1 MEQDGH
7 SLKATVSSYTKYAKD
22 LGPYCV
28 TEVEKVKGNLISE
41 SSLSALSQSNRTPR
55 LSTGKCNIALTGL
68 ARSGKTSIHSVIFH
82 KISPHETLFLEST
95 GRIVKHVVSH
105 SPFCQLEL
113 WDLPPELLQS
123 DSESSPSLEDIV
135 SICSALLF
143 VLDTTTETPD
153 ETLQLLH
160 QTIVRC
166 YNANPN
172 IHMEVFI
179 HKTDVLS
186 DEQKLSFQ
194 REIQEHVDGE
204 LRDIGLD
211 RVVSQVSYRL
221 TSIFDHSIYEAFS
234 QVLQKLHPQTSL
246 LERLLDTFV
255 GYSGIENAFLFD
267 AVSKLVVATD
277 SSPVHGNDFE
287 LCSDMIEV
295 AIDISGIYSF
305 GNSRNH
311 TEDSVESN
319 RIVEE
324 SSSSLDHWNISSLS
338 CGYFFQD
345 SSCWCTIR
353 LGNGMV
359 LHMKCVGYY
368 LCLVLMARGEI
379 LDSNWGLVGYNVRV
393 FSECLAKIITKSMR
407 CRD

>member
-1 MEQDGH
+1 MDRDTH

-22 LGPYCV
+22 LGPYSV
-28 TEVEKVKGNLISE
+28 PEEEKVKGNVITE
-41 SSLSALSQSNRTPR
+41 SSLSALSQSSKASPS
-55 LSTGKCNIALTGL
+55 STNKCNIALGGL

-135 SICSALLF
+135 SICSALIF

-166 YNANPN
+166 YNVNPQ

-234 QVLQKLHPQTSL
+234 QVLEKLHPQTCL

-305 GNSRNH
+305 GNPRNH
-311 TEDSVESN
+311 TKEDSIQDSHPVG
-319 RIVEE
+319 EE
-324 SSSSLDHWNISSLS
+324 SFILDHWNISSS

-353 LGNGMV
+353 LGNGIV
-359 LHMKCVGYY
+359 LHMKSVGHY

-379 LDSNWGLVGYNVRV
+379 LDSNWGLVGYNIRV
-393 FSECLAKIITKSMR
+393 FSECLSKVIKSTR
-407 CRD
+407 CCDA

>member
-1 MEQDGH
+1 MNSFMETE
-7 SLKATVSSYTKYAKD
+7 SPSWKETVRCYTKYAKD
-22 LGPYCV
+22 LGPYSCMEERLQDDLLGSSTSLLDKTV
-28 TEVEKVKGNLISE
+28 
-41 SSLSALSQSNRTPR
+41 SLSTL
-55 LSTGKCNIALTGL
+55 KCNIALTGL

-113 WDLPPELLQS
+113 WDIPPELLQS
-123 DSESSPSLEDIV
+123 DSESCPCLEDILR
-135 SICSALLF
+135 ICSALIF

-166 YNANPN
+166 YNVNPH
-172 IHMEVFI
+172 IPMEVFI

-211 RVVSQVSYRL
+211 RLVSQVSYRL
-221 TSIFDHSIYEAFS
+221 TSIFDYSIYEAFS
-234 QVLQKLHPQTSL
+234 QVVQKLRPQTSL
-246 LERLLDTFV
+246 LERLLDILV

-267 AVSKLVVATD
+267 AVSHLVVATD
-277 SSPVHGNDFE
+277 SSPVHGTDFE

-295 AIDISGIYSF
+295 AMDIGGIYYSGIPREEYP
-305 GNSRNH
+305 N
-311 TEDSVESN
+311 TVEKDWFPKSN
-319 RIVEE
+319 
-324 SSSSLDHWNISSLS
+324 
-338 CGYFFQD
+338 G
-345 SSCWCTIR
+345 WCTIR

-359 LHMKCVGYY
+359 LHMQCVGYY
-368 LCLVLMARGEI
+368 LCLVLMGREQVFV
-379 LDSNWGLVGYNVRV
+379 SHWGLLEYNISV
-393 FSECLAKIITKSMR
+393 FCECLAKVVHKP
-407 CRD
+407 

>member
-1 MEQDGH
+1 MDKHG
-7 SLKATVSSYTKYAKD
+7 LKETVNSYTKYAKD
-22 LGPYCV
+22 LGPYSSLNR
-28 TEVEKVKGNLISE
+28 EEEQQKGSKGNLISE
-41 SSLSALSQSNRTPR
+41 SSLSALSLNTPV
-55 LSTGKCNIALTGL
+55 SAEKCNIALAGL
-68 ARSGKTSIHSVIFH
+68 TRSGKTSIHSVIFH

-113 WDLPPELLQS
+113 WDLPPEILQS

-135 SICSALLF
+135 SNCSALLF
-143 VLDTTTETPD
+143 ILDTTTETPD

-166 YNANPN
+166 YNVNPN

-204 LRDIGLD
+204 LRDIGLEQ
-211 RVVSQVSYRL
+211 VVSQVSYRL

-234 QVLQKLHPQTSL
+234 KVIQKLNPHTSL
-246 LERLLDTFV
+246 LERLLDSFV

-295 AIDISGIYSF
+295 AIDISGIYSNWNHP
-305 GNSRNH
+305 NSNETIQEKNH
-311 TEDSVESN
+311 N
-319 RIVEE
+319 GVEE
-324 SSSSLDHWNISSLS
+324 DPFPISS
-338 CGYFFQD
+338 GYFFQD
-345 SSCWCTIR
+345 SQCCCTIR

-379 LDSNWGLVGYNVRV
+379 LDSNWGLVGYNIRV
-393 FSECLAKIITKSMR
+393 FGDCLSKIIQSSR
-407 CRD
+407 

>member
-1 MEQDGH
+1 MDRDTH

-22 LGPYCV
+22 LGPYSV
-28 TEVEKVKGNLISE
+28 PEEEKVKGNVITE
-41 SSLSALSQSNRTPR
+41 SSLSALSQSSKASPS
-55 LSTGKCNIALTGL
+55 STNKCNIALGGL
-68 ARSGKTSIHSVIFH
+68 ARS
-82 KISPHETLFLEST
+82 EST

-123 DSESSPSLEDIV
+123 DSESSPSLEDIMRL
-135 SICSALLF
+135 CS
-143 VLDTTTETPD
+143 
-153 ETLQLLH
+153 
-160 QTIVRC
+160 
-166 YNANPN
+166 Y
-172 IHMEVFI
+172 FI
-179 HKTDVLS
+179 
-186 DEQKLSFQ
+186 KLSSV
-194 REIQEHVDGE
+194 I
-204 LRDIGLD
+204 LSKRDSGTCGWGVTRYWIG
-211 RVVSQVSYRL
+211 SS
-221 TSIFDHSIYEAFS
+221 AFS
-234 QVLQKLHPQTSL
+234 QVLEKLHPQTCL

-305 GNSRNH
+305 GNPRNH
-311 TEDSVESN
+311 TKEDSIQDSHPVG
-319 RIVEE
+319 EE
-324 SSSSLDHWNISSLS
+324 SFILDHWNISSS

-353 LGNGMV
+353 LGNGIV
-359 LHMKCVGYY
+359 LHMKSVGHY

-379 LDSNWGLVGYNVRV
+379 LDSNWGLVGYNIRV
-393 FSECLAKIITKSMR
+393 FSECLSKVIKSTR
-407 CRD
+407 CCDA